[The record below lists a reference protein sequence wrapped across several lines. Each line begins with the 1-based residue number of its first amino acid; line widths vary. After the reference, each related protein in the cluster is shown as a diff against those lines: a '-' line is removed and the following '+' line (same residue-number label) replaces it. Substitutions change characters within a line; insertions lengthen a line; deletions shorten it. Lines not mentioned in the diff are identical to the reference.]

1 MTDDDNRRNQMF
13 VRVRE
18 FSTRHSADFSQTS
31 VTHQLFSDLTTEIEN
46 IDAHATNQTASAGH
60 AEHRTELRGNARR
73 ALRDDLEAI
82 YRAAR
87 AMGVETNFPLPAPG
101 NDNALLRSARA
112 FAVTAAPLSAEF
124 IAHEMPENFLADLT
138 ADADAFEAAMTAQG
152 NAVADRVSAG
162 AALSDAIDRGLEIVR
177 KLKDLIRIK
186 YANDPVVLAEWTT
199 ASHIERAPRRAAA
212 AGTTPPG
219 GSSPPTGSSSTP
231 PAGGG
236 AGGTSSSGGSTVGSG
251 GSTGASGGSTV
262 GSGGSQ
268 PPTQ

>member
-1 MTDDDNRRNQMF
+1 MTDDDNRANQMF

-18 FSTRHSADFSQTS
+18 FSTRHSADFSPTG
-31 VTHQLFSDLTTEIEN
+31 VIHQLFTELAAEIEN
-46 IDAHATNQTASAGH
+46 IDTHATKQTASAAH
-60 AEHRTELRGNARR
+60 AEHLTELRGNARD
-73 ALRDDLEAI
+73 ALRADVEAI

-112 FAVTAAPLSAEF
+112 FAANAAPLSAQF
-124 IAHEMPENFLADLT
+124 IAHELPATFLADLT

-162 AALSDAIDRGLEIVR
+162 AALSDAIDRSLEIVR

-199 ASHIERAPRRAAA
+199 ASHIERAPKRAAA

-219 GSSPPTGSSSTP
+219 GSSPPSGSSSPP

-236 AGGTSSSGGSTVGSG
+236 AGGTSGSG
-251 GSTGASGGSTV
+251 GST
-262 GSGGSQ
+262 
-268 PPTQ
+268 